1 VLVII
6 LTFDDETKVKL
17 QQTSRGVMFAVIPR
31 ECRKPLK
38 WKKGDIVTAEID
50 IPNNRVILTMKEK
63 RQTPAPTP
71 IPAPAPLEEK
81 PQE

>member
-1 VLVII
+1 MII

-38 WKKGDIVTAEID
+38 WKKGDIVIAEID
-50 IPNNRVILTMKEK
+50 IANNRVILTMKPK
-63 RQTPAPTP
+63 PVATPTPAPTP
-71 IPAPAPLEEK
+71 VPVPEAK
-81 PQE
+81 QE